1 MTRTSCDE
9 DSLRGWAFS
18 HQTKASPTP
27 AFNCK
32 IRHPGRP
39 WTDAAARV
47 GRTGTGAGGG
57 PRERRRVPAPGRC
70 PRGRQGV
77 WPGAP
82 PAAPPPA
89 SVLRLRRPRLWP
101 VTPCAATPLGRRSLP
116 GPLHTRK
123 RCRQG
128 DDRVTLSCSRWV
140 PGRDGRCA
148 PGPCSGSSGD
158 PALLAVSAEGQ
169 DTDRVPEPPEGAG
182 PGHRVCCPSRA
193 QASRT

>member
-1 MTRTSCDE
+1 MTRTHCGAGHFLTK
-9 DSLRGWAFS
+9 LR
-18 HQTKASPTP
+18 HLPLQPL
-27 AFNCK
+27 NCK

-140 PGRDGRCA
+140 PG
-148 PGPCSGSSGD
+148 PCSGSSGD

>member
-1 MTRTSCDE
+1 MTRTHCGAGHFLTKLRHLPLQPLTAKSATRVGPGQMPP
-9 DSLRGWAFS
+9 RGWDARGPERGAVPGS
-18 HQTKASPTP
+18 GAASQHQGDVRA
-27 AFNCK
+27 A
-32 IRHPGRP
+32 GR
-39 WTDAAARV
+39 AC
-47 GRTGTGAGGG
+47 GRAL
-57 PRERRRVPAPGRC
+57 R
-70 PRGRQGV
+70 
-77 WPGAP
+77 P
-82 PAAPPPA
+82 P
-89 SVLRLRRPRLWP
+89 RRPRLWP

-116 GPLHTRK
+116 GPLHTQK

>member
-1 MTRTSCDE
+1 MTRTHCGAGHFLTK
-9 DSLRGWAFS
+9 LR
-18 HQTKASPTP
+18 HLPLQPL
-27 AFNCK
+27 NCK

-47 GRTGTGAGGG
+47 GRTGTRAGGG
-57 PRERRRVPAPGRC
+57 PSTREMSARPAGRVAGRSARR
-70 PRGRQGV
+70 
-77 WPGAP
+77 
-82 PAAPPPA
+82 PAARVRPSAAAPA
-89 SVLRLRRPRLWP
+89 SLARDALRCHSSGP
-101 VTPCAATPLGRRSLP
+101 PLPP
-116 GPLHTRK
+116 GPSAHLHTRK

-158 PALLAVSAEGQ
+158 PVLLAVTAEGQ